1 MRVNQL
7 FRGLTALA
15 ATLTLTVACTTAPTT
30 TPVPR
35 AAQPQP
41 QPITKAGGQAPVMQP
56 PQQAPAQPAPA
67 QPGTGLNEPCPQP
80 VPPAPAPTVCPR
92 FVAFTA
98 QAFYSGNLFVY
109 DDAIKD
115 VYILN
120 GALAGLDCAGLPFVR
135 LQAIEPT
142 FYGQSRVLFD
152 FAGSV
157 YYYDMETEE
166 RVTLA
171 FDAFPYGAHPRI
183 SETGVL
189 VYIDVHGNVV
199 TKLEADG
206 PYLAKSRTIAKIAA
220 EKEVQLGFPG
230 YYYPGF
236 PFYVPV
242 CDVDISADGRWIV
255 VSLNGKLY
263 LYDVANPQLFQV
275 LPLGGIDLT
284 TLPSNIGHVTISA
297 DGRYIAFTV
306 CTGLVSR
313 MLVLDRQT
321 GLIDA
326 VPYPNLGLGGLS
338 SIHNPR
344 FLGDCLYFEICT
356 GTGFKV
362 WRYDMKTELLAAMVI
377 LNNTL
382 GEIGTD
388 TLISNPVL

>member
-7 FRGLTALA
+7 LHTLTGLA
-15 ATLTLTVACTTAPTT
+15 ATVTLCVACSTAPTT
-30 TPVPR
+30 TPEPR
-35 AAQPQP
+35 HEPAPQP
-41 QPITKAGGQAPVMQP
+41 QPISKAGGPSMPTYGQVPSQP
-56 PQQAPAQPAPA
+56 DAQ
-67 QPGTGLNEPCPQP
+67 PCPQP
-80 VPPAPAPTVCPR
+80 DVPAPAVCPR

-98 QAFYSGNLFVY
+98 QAFCSGNLFVY
-109 DDAIKD
+109 DDQIKD

-120 GALAGLDCAGLPFVR
+120 GALAGLPYSGVPFVQ

-142 FYGQSRVLFD
+142 FYGNSRVLFD

-157 YYYDMETEE
+157 YTYDMATEE
-166 RVTLA
+166 RITLA
-171 FDAFPYGAHPRI
+171 FDAFPFGAHPRI
-183 SETGVL
+183 SETGLL
-189 VYIDVHGNVV
+189 VYIDCNGDVV
-199 TKLEADG
+199 MKPEADS
-206 PYLAKSRTIAKIAA
+206 PYLAKPRTIAKIAA
-220 EKEVQLGFPG
+220 ERAAQLGFAG

-236 PFYVPV
+236 PFYYPV

-263 LYDVANPQLFQV
+263 LYDVANPHLFQV

-284 TLPSNIGHVTISA
+284 TLPSNIGHVAISP

-306 CTGLVSR
+306 CGGLDSR
-313 MLVLDRQT
+313 LLVLDRQT

-326 VPYPNLGLGGLS
+326 CPYPNLGLGGPS

-344 FLGDCLYFEICT
+344 FFGDCLYFEICT

-362 WRYDMKTELLAAMVI
+362 WRYDLQTEMLSALVI

-382 GEIGTD
+382 GEIGSN
-388 TLISNPVL
+388 TLISNPGL